1 MQHSFILL
9 ISLDV
14 QFRGF
19 SKDMEE
25 LIITAEQA
33 RVA

>member
-1 MQHSFILL
+1 MHL
-9 ISLDV
+9 ISLYV
-14 QFRGF
+14 QFRDF